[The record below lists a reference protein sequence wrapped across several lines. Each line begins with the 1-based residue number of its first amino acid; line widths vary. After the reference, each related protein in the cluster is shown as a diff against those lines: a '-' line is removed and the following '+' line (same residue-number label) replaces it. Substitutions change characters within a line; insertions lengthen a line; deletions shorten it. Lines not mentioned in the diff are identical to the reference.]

1 MSNQKGRLRS
11 ITMPFTKPIR
21 VIYSHI
27 SIFACNAMIT
37 MLGFLFAVSLL
48 YGNSVEA
55 NASSFALGMLLA
67 YLLVGLKDHI
77 LAMRITLTTGIQ
89 SIIDND
95 LSLPL
100 LNDGRS
106 PVLTRLVQLH
116 KGIREIAGL
125 TRYSANEISGSCLQ
139 LDSNSEA
146 LSQRAEEIASMLEES
161 ASAMEE
167 FSATVERNM
176 LNTKEATNRADKAAN
191 LVLSAKGAMSTLVDR
206 LDTTAVESK
215 KVLESISLIE
225 DIAFQT
231 NLLALNAAIEA
242 ARAGEHGRG
251 FAVVATEVRK
261 LAQRAS
267 VSATAAKV
275 IVSECLSEIES
286 STDLTRAAAKS
297 IGAIS
302 NLTENTHTLI
312 QEIASAS
319 SEQTAGVEQIKV
331 ALEQMA
337 SLTQENAGAADSLVK
352 VTSATQTNAAS
363 LIAHLNSFSSDEFE
377 QSDLA
382 VGMVKRAIND
392 AKSRGI
398 EAICTELNEQN
409 SAPDAKQQAASI
421 SVWSFDGTCLA
432 NTKNSLY
439 VGRVHIDS
447 EDALA
452 TAEIKNMRD
461 ALLKKTYAWLNQP
474 VIHPVSGEKVTKLTY
489 GERLDNENI
498 FIVGSVYGK
507 VVANA

>member
-1 MSNQKGRLRS
+1 MSSQKGHLRS

-21 VIYSHI
+21 FVYSHI
-27 SIFACNAMIT
+27 SIFACNTIIT
-37 MLGFLFAVSLL
+37 ITGLLFAASMLFWH
-48 YGNSVEA
+48 SDAA
-55 NASSFALGMLLA
+55 NAFSIVLGLLLG
-67 YLLVGLKDHI
+67 YLLVSLQDHV

-89 SIIDND
+89 SIINND
-95 LSLPL
+95 LSLPIL
-100 LNDGRS
+100 HNGKS
-106 PVLTRLVQLH
+106 PLLTRLVKLH
-116 KGIREIAGL
+116 NGIREIAGL

-139 LDSNSEA
+139 LDSNSGA

-191 LVLSAKGAMSTLVDR
+191 LVLSAKGAMSTLIER
-206 LDTTAVESK
+206 LDVTASESK

-242 ARAGEHGRG
+242 ARAGDHGRG

-261 LAQRAS
+261 LAQRAAL
-267 VSATAAKV
+267 SATAAKE
-275 IVSECLSEIES
+275 IVTECLTEIES
-286 STDLTRAAAKS
+286 STDLTRDAAKA
-297 IGAIS
+297 IGGIS
-302 NLTENTHTLI
+302 NLTDNTHTLI

-352 VTSATQTNAAS
+352 VTSETQTNAAS
-363 LIAHLNSFSSDEFE
+363 LMAHLNSFASEEFE
-377 QSDLA
+377 NSDVA
-382 VGMVKRAIND
+382 VGIVKRAIQD

-398 EAICTELNEQN
+398 DAICNDLNSQN
-409 SAPDAKQQAASI
+409 TDADAQRQTASI
-421 SVWSFDGTCLA
+421 SVWNFDGTCLA
-432 NTKNSLY
+432 NTKNSLH
-439 VGRVHIDS
+439 VGRNHIDS
-447 EDALA
+447 EDVLA
-452 TAEIKNMRD
+452 NVDIKSMRD
-461 ALLKKTYAWLNQP
+461 AVLKKTYAWLNQP
-474 VIHPVSGEKVTKLTY
+474 AVHPVSGENVTKLTY
-489 GERLDNENI
+489 GERIGNENI

-507 VVANA
+507 AVDHA

>member
-1 MSNQKGRLRS
+1 MSTQKGHLRS

-21 VIYSHI
+21 AIYSHI
-27 SIFACNAMIT
+27 SIVASNAIIT
-37 MLGFLFAVSLL
+37 MVGLLFAASLL
-48 YGNSVEA
+48 FGTNSVDNA
-55 NASSFALGMLLA
+55 NSFALGLLLA
-67 YLLVGLKDHI
+67 YLLVGLQDHI

-89 SIIDND
+89 SIINND
-95 LSLPL
+95 LSLPI
-100 LNDGRS
+100 LNNGQS
-106 PVLTRLVQLH
+106 PVLTRLVKLH

-139 LDSNSEA
+139 LDSNSGA

-191 LVLSAKGAMSTLVDR
+191 LVLSAKGAMSTLIDR
-206 LDTTAVESK
+206 LDTTAAESK

-242 ARAGEHGRG
+242 ARAGDHGRG

-267 VSATAAKV
+267 LSASAAKD
-275 IVSECLSEIES
+275 IVTECLGEIES
-286 STDLTRAAAKS
+286 STDLTRAAATA
-297 IGAIS
+297 IGGIAK
-302 NLTENTHTLI
+302 LTDNTHTLI

-352 VTSATQTNAAS
+352 LTSATQTNASS
-363 LIAHLNSFSSDEFE
+363 LMAHLNSFSSDEFE
-377 QSDLA
+377 QSELA
-382 VGMVKRAIND
+382 VGLVKRAID
-392 AKSRGI
+392 GAKSNGI
-398 EAICTELNEQN
+398 EAICADLNSQN
-409 SAPDAKQQAASI
+409 TAPDAKQQTVLI
-421 SVWSFDGTCLA
+421 SVWNFDGRCLA
-432 NTKNSLY
+432 NTKNGLY
-439 VGRVHIDS
+439 VGRTHIDS
-447 EDALA
+447 DDALA
-452 TAEIKNMRD
+452 TADIKNMRD
-461 ALLKKTYAWLNQP
+461 ALLNKTYAWLNQP
-474 VIHPVSGEKVTKLTY
+474 VIHPISKEYVTKLTY
-489 GERLDNENI
+489 GERFGNENI
-498 FIVGSVYGK
+498 FIVGGVYGK

>member
-1 MSNQKGRLRS
+1 MSSQKGLLRS
-11 ITMPFTKPIR
+11 ITMPFTIPIR
-21 VIYSHI
+21 FFYSRI

-37 MLGFLFAVSLL
+37 MVVVLFAASLIL
-48 YGNSVEA
+48 GQ
-55 NASSFALGMLLA
+55 SSFANALSFSLGLLLA
-67 YLLVGLKDHI
+67 YLLVGLQDHI

-89 SIIDND
+89 SIINND
-95 LSLPL
+95 LSLPIL
-100 LNDGRS
+100 HNGKS
-106 PVLTRLVQLH
+106 PVLTRLVKLH

-146 LSQRAEEIASMLEES
+146 LSLRAEEIASMLEES

-191 LVLSAKGAMSTLVDR
+191 LVLSAKGAMSTLIDR
-206 LDTTAVESK
+206 LDTTAAESK

-242 ARAGEHGRG
+242 ARAGDHGRG

-267 VSATAAKV
+267 LSATAAKD
-275 IVSECLSEIES
+275 IVTECLSEIES
-286 STDLTRAAAKS
+286 STVLTRSASEA
-297 IGAIS
+297 IGGIS
-302 NLTENTHTLI
+302 KLTDSTHTLI

-319 SEQTAGVEQIKV
+319 SEQTSGVEQIKV

-352 VTSATQTNAAS
+352 LTSATQTNAAS
-363 LIAHLNSFSSDEFE
+363 LMAHLNSFSSDEFE

-382 VGMVKRAIND
+382 VGIVKRVLAS
-392 AKSRGI
+392 AKTIGI
-398 EAICTELNEQN
+398 EAVCADLNSQN
-409 SAPDAKQQAASI
+409 STPDAKQQIVSI
-421 SVWSFDGTCLA
+421 SVWNFEGTCLA
-432 NTKNSLY
+432 NTKNGLY
-439 VGRVHIDS
+439 VGRTHIDS
-447 EDALA
+447 EDTLA
-452 TAEIKNMRD
+452 TADIKNMRD

-474 VIHPVSGEKVTKLTY
+474 GIHPVSGENVTKLTY
-489 GERLDNENI
+489 GERFGNENI

-507 VVANA
+507 VLTNA